1 MAEDCC
7 CVSIILLNLVN
18 KDKKWNKMCQIFALM
33 LILVQLELEM
43 ELELE
48 TSQLKSWAMFRSSR
62 PEVFCEKD
70 VLRNFAKFTEVHL
83 RQSLFLNKIAG
94 LIACKFVKKRLLHR
108 WFPVNFAKL
117 LKISFFTEHLWWLLL
132 YVTSHVVTFNF
143 ILNKTWVLYLS

>member
-83 RQSLFLNKIAG
+83 RQSLFFNKIAG
-94 LIACKFVKKRLLHR
+94 LIACKFVKKETLAQVVSCE
-108 WFPVNFAKL
+108 FCEIAKNIFFYRTPL
-117 LKISFFTEHLWWLLL
+117 VAASVCYISC
-132 YVTSHVVTFNF
+132 SD
-143 ILNKTWVLYLS
+143 I